1 MKRKVFIYGLL
12 GFLLGIAGFAAEE
25 EIYDI
30 EEIQILEEEKIPLTK
45 VEKAEQE
52 LAHMQGKVDFYKR
65 VVRSVEREE
74 EELKELKKQ
83 RIRNI
88 RKK

>member
-52 LAHMQGKVDFYKR
+52 LAHMQEKVDFYKR
-65 VVRSVEREE
+65 VVRSVQREE
-74 EELKELKKQ
+74 EELKALK
-83 RIRNI
+83 RARV
-88 RKK
+88 RK

>member
-1 MKRKVFIYGLL
+1 MGKIIITAALLLLSTGLYAQNEQD
-12 GFLLGIAGFAAEE
+12 FVIDPE
-25 EIYDI
+25 EISPV
-30 EEIQILEEEKIPLTK
+30 PLAK
-45 VEKAEQE
+45 LEKAEAE
-52 LAHMQGKVDFYKR
+52 LAHMQEKVDFYKR

-88 RKK
+88 KKK

>member
-1 MKRKVFIYGLL
+1 MRKMILAGLFLFIIIPL
-12 GFLLGIAGFAAEE
+12 AAEE
-25 EIYDI
+25 IAI
-30 EEIQILEEEKIPLTK
+30 EEIETDTK
-45 VEKAEQE
+45 LEKAEAE
-52 LAHMQGKVDFYKR
+52 LDYMKEKVDFYKR

>member
-1 MKRKVFIYGLL
+1 MRKIIMTAGLL
-12 GFLLGIAGFAAEE
+12 ILSVNLFAQ
-25 EIYDI
+25 EIDSQEMILI
-30 EEIQILEEEKIPLTK
+30 EEINTEPLTK
-45 VEKAEQE
+45 VEKAEAE
-52 LAHMQGKVDFYKR
+52 LAHMQEKVDFYKR

-74 EELKELKKQ
+74 QELKELKKQ

>member
-1 MKRKVFIYGLL
+1 M
-12 GFLLGIAGFAAEE
+12 EE
-25 EIYDI
+25 EIN
-30 EEIQILEEEKIPLTK
+30 PVPMTK
-45 VEKAEQE
+45 VEKAEAQLAYMQE
-52 LAHMQGKVDFYKR
+52 KVDFYKR

-83 RIRNI
+83 RITNI

>member
-1 MKRKVFIYGLL
+1 MRKMILTGLFLFI
-12 GFLLGIAGFAAEE
+12 IAPLAAEE
-25 EIYDI
+25 III
-30 EEIQILEEEKIPLTK
+30 EEAETDVKLEM
-45 VEKAEQE
+45 AEAE
-52 LAHMQGKVDFYKR
+52 LDYMKEKVDFYKR

>member
-1 MKRKVFIYGLL
+1 MGKIIMTAGLV
-12 GFLLGIAGFAAEE
+12 LLSAGLYAQNETDFDIMEE
-25 EIYDI
+25 DI
-30 EEIQILEEEKIPLTK
+30 SPAPVTK
-45 VEKAEQE
+45 LEKAEAE
-52 LAHMQGKVDFYKR
+52 LAHMQEKVDFYKR

-74 EELKELKKQ
+74 AELKELKKQ

>member
-1 MKRKVFIYGLL
+1 MRKMILTGLFLFI
-12 GFLLGIAGFAAEE
+12 IAPLAAEE
-25 EIYDI
+25 III
-30 EEIQILEEEKIPLTK
+30 EEAETDVKL
-45 VEKAEQE
+45 EKAEAE
-52 LAHMQGKVDFYKR
+52 LDYMKEKVDFYKR